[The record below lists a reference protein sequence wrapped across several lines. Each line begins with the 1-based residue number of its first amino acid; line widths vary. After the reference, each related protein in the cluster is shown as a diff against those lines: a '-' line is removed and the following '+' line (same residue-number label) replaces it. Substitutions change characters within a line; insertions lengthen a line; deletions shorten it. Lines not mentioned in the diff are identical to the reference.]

1 MLDYSS
7 TENSIKLFFF
17 LQKAVSME
25 LGKLLILHLFTKAA
39 TINVFK
45 FSLYNIHLSD
55 TNHAC

>member
-7 TENSIKLFFF
+7 TENSIKPLF

-39 TINVFK
+39 MINVFK